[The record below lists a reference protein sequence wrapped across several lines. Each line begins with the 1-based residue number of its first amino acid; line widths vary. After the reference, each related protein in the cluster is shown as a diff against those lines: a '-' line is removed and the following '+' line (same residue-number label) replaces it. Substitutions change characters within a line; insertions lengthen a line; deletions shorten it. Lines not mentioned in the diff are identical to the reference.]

1 MLKEIDLKSKG
12 DETQGEVVLR
22 KGFLDGELRIY
33 KC

>member
-12 DETQGEVVLR
+12 DEIQGEVVLR